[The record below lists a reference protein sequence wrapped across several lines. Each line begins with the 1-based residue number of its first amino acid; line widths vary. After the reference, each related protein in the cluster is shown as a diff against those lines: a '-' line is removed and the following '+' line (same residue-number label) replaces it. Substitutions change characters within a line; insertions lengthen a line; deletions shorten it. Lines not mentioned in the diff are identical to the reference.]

1 MTCFSVSYSQINVTM
16 GKQYEKDIKER
27 TLAYAVVM
35 VKETLVLKKEGVE
48 YALRDQLL
56 RSGTSIGA
64 NVREAKASS
73 SRRELIRYYEIALRS
88 CEETEFWMNVIQLGY
103 EMSKSRF
110 ESLLKELN
118 EITRV
123 LVTIINNLKK

>member
-1 MTCFSVSYSQINVTM
+1 M

-110 ESLLKELN
+110 ESLLMELN

>member
-1 MTCFSVSYSQINVTM
+1 MS
-16 GKQYEKDIKER
+16 KQYERDIREW
-27 TLAYAVVM
+27 TMAYAVLI
-35 VKETLVLKKEGVE
+35 VKETLALKKEGVE
-48 YALRDQLL
+48 YSLRDQLL

-73 SRRELIRYYEIALRS
+73 SRRELIRYYEISLKS
-88 CEETEFWMNVIQLGY
+88 CEETEFWINVIQLGY
-103 EMSKSRF
+103 EMSNNRF
-110 ESLLKELN
+110 ESMMKELN

>member
-16 GKQYEKDIKER
+16 SKQYEKDIKER

-110 ESLLKELN
+110 ESLLMELN